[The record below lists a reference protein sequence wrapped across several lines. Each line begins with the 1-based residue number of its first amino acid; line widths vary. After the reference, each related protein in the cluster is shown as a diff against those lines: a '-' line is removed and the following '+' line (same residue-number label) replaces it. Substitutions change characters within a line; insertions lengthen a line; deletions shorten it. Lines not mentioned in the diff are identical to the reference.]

1 MKAKYFFLCLA
12 IGAMALFNVSCDD
25 DVTPSDVPAAVMTK
39 FQQMYPDITAKWEK
53 DKNGQLKAEFY
64 SDYHEMEVWFQKDG
78 TWVMTKKDISVN
90 ELPKTVL
97 DYLTANYRG
106 VEIDDADWVETPTE
120 KYYLVELDKDKG
132 NDIYLKFN
140 EAGELIQ

>member
-39 FQQMYPDITAKWEK
+39 FQQMFPNIMAKWEK

-78 TWVMTKKDISVN
+78 
-90 ELPKTVL
+90 ELHGSGNRRRRLGGNPDGEVL
-97 DYLTANYRG
+97 PRG
-106 VEIDDADWVETPTE
+106 T
-120 KYYLVELDKDKG
+120 G
-132 NDIYLKFN
+132 
-140 EAGELIQ
+140 

>member
-39 FQQMYPDITAKWEK
+39 FQQMYPGITAKWEK

-78 TWVMTKKDISVN
+78 TWVMTKKDISVS
-90 ELPKTVL
+90 ELPKKVL
-97 DYLTANYRG
+97 DYLTANYTG

-120 KYYLVELDKDKG
+120 KFYLVELDKDKG